1 MEEVERRWGGGTYFY
16 PAPTASG
23 LQRLREG
30 RLFGGGGER
39 ANQQICESAN
49 QQVCESARG
58 RRLRGKC
65 AVSGWNAAMVA
76 DRVDSSLE
84 SDITLWAL
92 CG

>member
-30 RLFGGGGER
+30 RL
-39 ANQQICESAN
+39 
-49 QQVCESARG
+49 
-58 RRLRGKC
+58 RGKC
-65 AVSGWNAAMVA
+65 AVSGWNAGMMAA
-76 DRVDSSLE
+76 RVDNSLE
-84 SDITLWAL
+84 LDITLWAL